1 MKTNFLFL
9 YALIFL
15 EAGFIYYS
23 YMDTLGI
30 VGTIFPSAFYVLI
43 ALVDIYS
50 TSRKYAILVLLTT
63 IGIAFPRVLIKIE
76 DLNEK
81 VLNKQIVEIKAK
93 NPEFSPILQD
103 CNLLVQWDLEG
114 RNSCMKSNKLQMEK
128 ANEHNFKIT
137 SDTQTVLQNAKI
149 GAKEYA
155 EIILF
160 AIISICLPLAIFIL
174 LYDTKTL
181 TMQNLPSGEDKRDI
195 EIQQQNVHIT
205 NAIYTPVA
213 FQESKAENTVN
224 QEAVK
229 LIEREAKVEPISPP
243 IEINPI
249 SGFFLTQG
257 IEFDQRFL
265 LSGITYDYYLKQYNL
280 LVDVF
285 ENSAF
290 PPFAK
295 ACLAKKRLSY
305 TLGYSYLI
313 LSPLCVNSLS
323 TFFASKIPQYSILLE
338 DYRSASFLHS
348 ISVQLSTKEI
358 SELTL
363 IPSSSIYR
371 KLSR

>member
-1 MKTNFLFL
+1 M
-9 YALIFL
+9 
-15 EAGFIYYS
+15 
-23 YMDTLGI
+23 

-63 IGIAFPRVLIKIE
+63 IGIAFPRVLIKVE

-93 NPEFSPILQD
+93 NPEFNPILQD
-103 CNLLVQWDLEG
+103 CNLLVPWDLEG
-114 RNSCMKSNKLQMEK
+114 RNSCMKANNLQMEK
-128 ANEHNFKIT
+128 ANEHNFKIK
-137 SDTQTVLQNAKI
+137 SDTQTVLQNSKI

-174 LYDTKTL
+174 LYDTKTV
-181 TMQNLPSGEDKRDI
+181 TMQNVTVNEEKRDI

-213 FQESKAENTVN
+213 FQESKVESTVV
-224 QEAVK
+224 QEPVK
-229 LIEREAKVEPISPP
+229 LIDRDPKVETLTPP
-243 IEINPI
+243 IETNPV
-249 SGFFLTQG
+249 SSYLRTNG
-257 IEFDQRFL
+257 IEFEQKFL
-265 LSGITYDYYLKQYNL
+265 LSGITYDFYLKQYNL

-285 ENSAF
+285 DNNVF